1 MSPSTILSSPGFGHV
16 TPKTNKG
23 KVAVIIYATF
33 GIPLAI
39 AMYSSAADI
48 ILTLISRTVNKIEV
62 GWMGRD
68 RVQKMGQKRMLT
80 SILLLIVYTAVLS
93 YIFSSPQIGNLTT
106 VDSVYLVFQSLST
119 IGYGDISYKHELD
132 ALQVTLLIA
141 TSSFGIGLTAS
152 VITSI
157 VEVVKGV
164 DVVKVIRKFSS
175 TRKTWSLKK
184 EGEEANRME
193 LRRREMTF

>member
-1 MSPSTILSSPGFGHV
+1 M
-16 TPKTNKG
+16 
-23 KVAVIIYATF
+23 IIYATF